1 MSELEPQARIS
12 LYSLPLQLAL
22 ACVAFL
28 FFRETRSEIGAW
40 LIVASWLV
48 GVVAII
54 SSIVA
59 AVTTRRIRWL
69 GLLVAAIVVAFLSA
83 YFFAGFGL

>member
-1 MSELEPQARIS
+1 MKTPAKIC
-12 LYSLPLQLAL
+12 LYSLPLQLAI
-22 ACVAFL
+22 ACIAFF

-48 GVVAII
+48 GIVAII

-69 GLLVAAIVVAFLSA
+69 GLLMVAIVVAFLSA

>member
-1 MSELEPQARIS
+1 MRESKAS
-12 LYSLPLQLAL
+12 AKVCLYTLLLQFAM

-40 LIVASWLV
+40 LIVASWLTGIV
-48 GVVAII
+48 TII
-54 SSIVA
+54 SGIVA
-59 AVTTRRIRWL
+59 TIATRRIRWL
-69 GLLVAAIVVAFLSA
+69 GVTIAGVVVSFLSA

>member
-1 MSELEPQARIS
+1 MHELKAPARIA
-12 LYSLPLQLAL
+12 LYSLPLQLAI

-40 LIVASWLV
+40 LIVVSWLL

-54 SSIVA
+54 SSIVT

-69 GLLVAAIVVAFLSA
+69 GLPVAAIVVAFLSA